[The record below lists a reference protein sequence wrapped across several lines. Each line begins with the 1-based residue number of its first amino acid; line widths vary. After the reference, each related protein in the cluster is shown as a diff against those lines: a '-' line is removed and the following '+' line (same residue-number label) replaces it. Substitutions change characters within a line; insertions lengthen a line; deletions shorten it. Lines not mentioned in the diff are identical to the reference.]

1 MANINYK
8 VLKAGGLMRQVQNG
22 FFSMRLKVVG
32 GQVTAE
38 HLKKIYEIADKYG
51 RGYVHLTSRQGIE
64 IPFIKIEDIDEVKW
78 EMAKVGLLTGVC
90 GPRVRT
96 ITACQGSTVC
106 PNGLIDTIQIAE
118 KLDIRYGGREL
129 PHKFKFGVT
138 GCNNNCLK
146 AEENDL
152 GIKGG
157 VKPEWQADPCTFCG
171 LCEAV
176 CPKKAIQVSRE
187 DKNISFDKNP
197 CNFCG
202 KCVKSCPTKA
212 WTGKKGYTIFFGGLF
227 GNQIATGKSLLPM
240 IFEEDVL
247 FKVTDRTLEF
257 FKKHGKSGE
266 RFGKTLIRVGW
277 EEFEKE
283 LKEALES

>member
-1 MANINYK
+1 MPKVDYK
-8 VLKAGGLMRQVQNG
+8 ALKAGGLMRQVQKDH
-22 FFSMRLKVVG
+22 FSMRLKVVG

-38 HLKKIYEIADKYG
+38 HLKKIYEIAEKYG
-51 RGYVHLTSRQGIE
+51 QGYVHLTSRQGVE
-64 IPFIKIEDIDEVKW
+64 IPFIKLEDIEEVKQ
-78 EMAKVGLLTGVC
+78 EMATVGLLTGVC

-118 KLDIRYGGREL
+118 KLDLRYAGREL

-157 VKPEWQADPCTFCG
+157 IQPEWQEDPCTFCG

-176 CPKKAIQVSRE
+176 CPKKAIQVNRE
-187 DKNISFDKNP
+187 DKTVILDLNP

-212 WTGKKGYTIFFGGLF
+212 WSGKNGYTLYFGGLF
-227 GNQIATGKSLLPM
+227 GNQIATGKSVLPM
-240 IFEEDVL
+240 IFEEEDL
-247 FKVTDRTLEF
+247 FKLTDQTLEF
-257 FKKHGKSGE
+257 FKQHGKSGE
-266 RFGKTLIRVGW
+266 RFGKALNRVGW

-283 LKEALES
+283 LKEALKE